1 MSYEATLVKNQEKVI
16 SVYAVGDDGNE
27 KKDTTLVTISPT
39 ATAAQMNSLA
49 VAVGKLAK
57 QITGTSVKG
66 QNVREYLLQEV
77 E

>member
-1 MSYEATLVKNQEKVI
+1 MVKNQEKVI
-16 SVYAVGDDGNE
+16 SVYAVGDDGEE
-27 KKDTTLVTISPT
+27 KKDTTLMSISPT
-39 ATAAQMNSLA
+39 ATAAQMDALA

-66 QNVREYLLQEV
+66 QNIRQYLLQEV

>member
-1 MSYEATLVKNQEKVI
+1 MVKNQEKVI
-16 SVYAVGDDGNE
+16 SVYAVGDDGEE
-27 KKDTTLVTISPT
+27 KKDTTLMSISFI
-39 ATAAQMNSLA
+39 ATAAQMDALA

-66 QNVREYLLQEV
+66 QNVRQYLLQEV